1 MTTVQKRKIL
11 KKIQDLEL
19 DIDNLK
25 KTRLEIAVKGYASA
39 TLASSGGSK
48 SYSHLD
54 LDKITSIIEELKKEL
69 KSMHSLLHSESGIT
83 INTVA
88 TIYS

>member
-1 MTTVQKRKIL
+1 MTILQKRKIL
-11 KKIQDLEL
+11 TKIQQIEI
-19 DIDNLK
+19 DIETLK

-39 TLASSGGSK
+39 SLASQGGSK

-54 LDKITSIIEELKKEL
+54 LDKITTIIEELTREL
-69 KSMHSLLHSESGIT
+69 KSMRSLLHSESGIS
-83 INTVA
+83 INTIA

>member
-1 MTTVQKRKIL
+1 MTTLQKRKIL
-11 KKIQDLEL
+11 KKIQEIEL

-54 LDKITSIIEELKKEL
+54 LDKITSIIEELTREL
-69 KSMHSLLHSESGIT
+69 KSMHSLLHSESGIS